1 MGRLEGKVALISG
14 GARGQG
20 ACEAKLF
27 AEEGAR
33 VIFGDI
39 LDAEGK
45 CVEDEIKGLGG
56 DAQYI
61 HLDVTNKLDWDQVAE
76 EVLQSYG
83 ALDILVNN
91 AGITLRKSV
100 HEITVDEWDRVQ
112 NINLKG
118 MFLGIKMAIP
128 LMRKSDGGSIVNIS
142 SVAGLVGSSQ
152 SAYGASKG
160 AVRVLSKSI
169 AVEYGRENIR
179 CNSVH
184 PGFVDTPMVSDMHPD
199 TRVDWMAQ
207 TPLGFFSDAKDVAY
221 AVLYLASDESKY
233 VTGSELV
240 IDGGITSK

>member
-1 MGRLEGKVALISG
+1 
-14 GARGQG
+14 
-20 ACEAKLF
+20 
-27 AEEGAR
+27 
-33 VIFGDI
+33 
-39 LDAEGK
+39 
-45 CVEDEIKGLGG
+45 
-56 DAQYI
+56 
-61 HLDVTNKLDWDQVAE
+61 
-76 EVLQSYG
+76 
-83 ALDILVNN
+83 
-91 AGITLRKSV
+91 
-100 HEITVDEWDRVQ
+100 
-112 NINLKG
+112 

-221 AVLYLASDESKY
+221 AVLYLASDVSKY

-240 IDGGITSK
+240 IDGGITSKCYWD